1 MFLYKFIFIRK
12 IENHFFNFYNK
23 KYIFKKIIIINI
35 TCKMAQNITIIIY
48 YNNIKDESQSK
59 SYIYDIN
66 TKIID
71 IKKQVF
77 EDYPKDGYNY
87 IDINYVSE
95 RIYKEIGK
103 YSFNHGI
110 FPRTMD
116 NTKLSNY
123 TNGNKT
129 YHFFIHYDNYNI
141 INETNDNK
149 RKINLSFIKREEDED
164 GSNNDIPKN
173 NLFDKDTYDTNFP
186 PLGKIK

>member
-1 MFLYKFIFIRK
+1 
-12 IENHFFNFYNK
+12 
-23 KYIFKKIIIINI
+23 
-35 TCKMAQNITIIIY
+35 MAQNITIIIY
-48 YNNIKDESQSK
+48 YNNIKDDSQSK

-77 EDYPKDGYNY
+77 EDFPKDGYNY

-141 INETNDNK
+141 MTETNDTNDNK

-164 GSNNDIPKN
+164 GNGNGNGNDIPKN